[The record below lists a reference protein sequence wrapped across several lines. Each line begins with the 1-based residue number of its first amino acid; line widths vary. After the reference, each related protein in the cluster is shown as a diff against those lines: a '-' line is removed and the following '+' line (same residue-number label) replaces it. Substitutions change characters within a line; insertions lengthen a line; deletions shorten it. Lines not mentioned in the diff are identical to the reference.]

1 MSSETSPRLNL
12 TSACSRRPAAAAD
25 TGRAHDHQGY
35 RDVNPRRVPDVLRG
49 RPPSDLEDFVGR
61 HFLDGPSRDAARR
74 LWRVLEEDLGIE
86 LSGLHPDD
94 DLASI
99 LSSKDRAA
107 LEIVEV
113 VTAFEQELG
122 LGLTGRDKQ
131 LGSFRECVER

>member
-1 MSSETSPRLNL
+1 VVAGRS
-12 TSACSRRPAAAAD
+12 AAALAR
-25 TGRAHDHQGY
+25 TTIRGY
-35 RDVNPRRVPDVLRG
+35 RDVNARRVPDVLRG

-86 LSGLHPDD
+86 LPGLHPGD

-131 LGSFRECVER
+131 LGSFRECVERVTRRSGTRS